1 MSAVQEKTALAFDE
15 LLKAV
20 EQLSPDNLEHL
31 MKQVLALQAQ
41 HKAPCL
47 PATEADL
54 LLIINRCLPAE
65 EQTRFDSLVAKRQAN
80 TLTAEE
86 YQELIHMTDE
96 IEKCDAQLG
105 QRDLYVIIRQVVIND
120 VRTRSVAFGWSNYY

>member
-20 EQLSPDNLEHL
+20 EQLSPDDLEHL

-54 LLIINRCLPAE
+54 LLTINRCLPAE

-96 IEKCDAQLG
+96 IEKCDAQRIQSLAELARLRGISLKVLMDELG
-105 QRDLYVIIRQVVIND
+105 ICPRN
-120 VRTRSVAFGWSNYY
+120 G

>member
-1 MSAVQEKTALAFDE
+1 MSAVQGKTVLAFDE

-31 MKQVLALQAQ
+31 LKQVLALQAQ

-47 PATEADL
+47 PAAEADL
-54 LLIINRCLPAE
+54 LLKINRCLPSEA
-65 EQTRFDSLVAKRQAN
+65 QKRFDCLVAKRQAN

-86 YQELIHMTDE
+86 YQELIYTTDE
-96 IEKCDAQLG
+96 IEKCDAQRVQSLAELARLRGVSLRVLMDELG
-105 QRDLYVIIRQVVIND
+105 ICPKN
-120 VRTRSVAFGWSNYY
+120 G

>member
-1 MSAVQEKTALAFDE
+1 MSVVQEKTALAFDE

-47 PATEADL
+47 SATEADL
-54 LLIINRCLPAE
+54 LLTINRCLPSE
-65 EQTRFDSLVAKRQAN
+65 EQIRFDSLVVKRQAN
-80 TLTAEE
+80 TLTAGE
-86 YQELIHMTDE
+86 YQDLIHMTDE
-96 IEKCDAQLG
+96 IEKCDAQRVQSLAELARLRGVSLRVLMDELG
-105 QRDLYVIIRQVVIND
+105 ICPRK
-120 VRTRSVAFGWSNYY
+120 G